1 MPLQAPPRIKLW
13 LVHRMNHD
21 HPFRFLNFGSL
32 LLLFDSKKTE
42 QFLAFCIMNRLVQKR
57 FKGASQMKKPS
68 EIKQLFK
75 GYSFILA
82 CRGFVEY
89 IFSESKGSNDA
100 EIGGVAKDFLKWCEH
115 TEHPDEH
122 FFNTLNHQSHL
133 NIPGSYLGILQSM
146 LFSFQVIHSSQN
158 CFDVI

>member
-1 MPLQAPPRIKLW
+1 
-13 LVHRMNHD
+13 
-21 HPFRFLNFGSL
+21 
-32 LLLFDSKKTE
+32 
-42 QFLAFCIMNRLVQKR
+42 MNRLVQKR

-82 CRGFVEY
+82 CRGFIEY

-146 LFSFQVIHSSQN
+146 LFSFQVIVGSQLSYFKFRLN
-158 CFDVI
+158 SLCWLSNRLFMYVPFAYLYKSASRIN